1 MKTHFYWIDGPWPGR
16 LGILPRPR
24 GGDWLDE
31 EMRSWKNAGADVVV
45 SLLMPDESLEL
56 DLEKEA
62 EACKHQGIEF
72 VSFGIPDRNV
82 PASRLEACNLLQRLH
97 GFLVAG
103 RGVAIH
109 CRQGIGR
116 SGLMAGC
123 LLILSGTKPEDA
135 VAKKFR
141 ARGAARFRRQW
152 SNGRGSST
160 WPRPIFPHF
169 VKPSPNNRQPRSE
182 PGTVARLEFL
192 AGFRVNATTREQI
205 FGNQASNKWW
215 LVPVRALGRRRNCEV
230 NPCYLLTRERRSI

>member
-45 SLLMPDESLEL
+45 SLLMPDESLGL

-135 VAKKFR
+135 VAKISR
-141 ARGAARFRRQW
+141 ARGCEVPETVEQRTWLVDLATADLPALRQAVAQQQTTAERA
-152 SNGRGSST
+152 GHRGSS
-160 WPRPIFPHF
+160 
-169 VKPSPNNRQPRSE
+169 
-182 PGTVARLEFL
+182 
-192 AGFRVNATTREQI
+192 
-205 FGNQASNKWW
+205 
-215 LVPVRALGRRRNCEV
+215 
-230 NPCYLLTRERRSI
+230 